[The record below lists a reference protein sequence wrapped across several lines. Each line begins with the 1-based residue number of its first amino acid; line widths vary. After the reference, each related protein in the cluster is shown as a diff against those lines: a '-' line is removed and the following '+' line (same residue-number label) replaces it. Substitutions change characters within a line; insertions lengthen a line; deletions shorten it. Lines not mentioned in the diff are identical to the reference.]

1 MSRGYWLS
9 RGDGLFATQKKP
21 WQFDKMSM
29 TLPRRG
35 KNNHTKQFFIPQF
48 ECTEDFRAKNIPV
61 EEELD
66 DVTLDELVAN
76 VDFGNSVDQ
85 QTDELNKALKRA
97 RLDKTQAETK
107 LVGEKLD
114 QRKKQL
120 FAEWSERFFDQF
132 SNHFGKLR
140 NCLVQLH
147 LNEQQVN
154 KLNQTLDSCI
164 NNLQLSL
171 NNIWEQFNSQEQQ
184 NATT

>member
-21 WQFDKMSM
+21 WAWDKFAMS
-29 TLPRRG
+29 LPRRG
-35 KNNHTKQFFIPQF
+35 KNNHTKQFFVPEF
-48 ECTEDFRAKNIPV
+48 ECTEDFRSKNIPV

-66 DVTLDELVAN
+66 SATLDELVAN
-76 VDFGNSVDQ
+76 VDFNSDQ
-85 QTDELNKALKRA
+85 QTEALNKALKKA
-97 RLDKTQAETK
+97 RLDKTLADTK

-120 FAEWSERFFDQF
+120 FAQWSQKFFDQF

-154 KLNQTLDSCI
+154 KFNETLDNCI

-171 NNIWEQFNSQEQQ
+171 NNIWEQFNSEEQQ
-184 NATT
+184 NAQT

>member
-9 RGDGLFATQKKP
+9 RSDGLFATQKKP

-35 KNNHTKQFFIPQF
+35 KNNHTKQFFVPEF
-48 ECTEDFRAKNIPV
+48 ECTEQFRAKNIPCQ
-61 EEELD
+61 EQLD
-66 DVTLDELVAN
+66 SNVLDELVQN
-76 VDFGNSVDQ
+76 VDFNSDQ
-85 QTDELNKALKRA
+85 QNEELNKALKRA

-120 FAEWSERFFDQF
+120 FAEWSQKFFDQF

-140 NCLVQLH
+140 NVLVELH
-147 LNEQQVN
+147 LNEEQVA
-154 KLNQTLDSCI
+154 KFNQCLDNCI
-164 NNLQLSL
+164 NNLQLNL
-171 NNIWEQFNSQEQQ
+171 DNIWEEFNQEKEE
-184 NATT
+184 